1 MTKKLFLALILIT
14 QISVLPS
21 WGKDTVLI
29 DQITQSEAQE
39 LDIQIPPET
48 PSGYHQI
55 EIEVYDDAGTISAKT
70 ILFCKDLLGVIKWD
84 NNCPDLVEAAEG
96 FMQPY
101 DPLDNP
107 EDTQSTQVAA
117 FALLGALA
125 AGKAASNNK
134 NSGSNSG
141 SNSGENSD
149 AADDNS
155 RDDYEES
162 EDSEDLASVGAGG
175 LALIKRSTSWG
186 DRSRTWKS
194 KGTQSV
200 DRSWRNGAQSI
211 SAFSPL
217 AARTIGDGSYLRAMF
232 GSLSLLAYPIAIVLG
247 VWSLIDVDRQA
258 LPPATWL
265 VIAIALLG
273 TLDAMAGFSAA
284 AIYAIGIT
292 VSGNIFT
299 REEALTVAGVMII
312 FFAPALLA
320 SAIRPVRRLI
330 SSGDD
335 RWERITDYALVGL
348 LSYFTLSKVVGAL
361 NGLSGLKL
369 PISADAKQIA
379 LIVAIAITARII
391 LEDLA
396 TYLYPVR
403 LETVSPDYKEPTTFQ
418 QVISLE
424 FKTFVFVTLAI
435 PFVGFNI
442 QLLIGTF
449 FFLLPSILGLTVGDK
464 YPKVPGLGRVLPK
477 GALKIIVM
485 IFVGSIFANWAES
498 LFENPEDFIPWSFA
512 LLAIP
517 GLVLKFAG
525 DFAEKPGY
533 DWRKTDFGRVVY
545 RIGGIAIYIL
555 IVQMVRGVDLT
566 AWL

>member
-21 WGKDTVLI
+21 WGAETVLI
-29 DQITQSEAQE
+29 DQITESEAQE

-70 ILFCKDLLGVIKWD
+70 ILFCKDLLGEIKWD

-117 FALLGALA
+117 FALIAALA

-134 NSGSNSG
+134 NSGSS
-141 SNSGENSD
+141 SD
-149 AADDNS
+149 QSTDSADENS

-162 EDSEDLASVGAGG
+162 DDSEDLASVGTGG
-175 LALIKRSTSWG
+175 LALIKRKDGWG
-186 DRSRTWKS
+186 DRSKTWRIKRTD
-194 KGTQSV
+194 SV
-200 DRSWRNGAQSI
+200 DLGWKRFAESI
-211 SAFSPL
+211 SSISPL
-217 AARTIGDGSYLRAMF
+217 AARTFGDGSYLRAMV
-232 GSLSLLAYPIAIVLG
+232 GSLSILLYPVALG
-247 VWSLIDVDRQA
+247 LGIYALIDSNRQA
-258 LPPATWL
+258 LPPATWI

-273 TLDAMAGFSAA
+273 TIDAA
-284 AIYAIGIT
+284 AGLLASATFVIGVA
-292 VSGNIFT
+292 VSGNIFS
-299 REEALTVAGVMII
+299 REEVLTVAGLSII

-320 SAIRPVRRLI
+320 SAIRPIRRLI
-330 SSGDD
+330 SGADD

-348 LSYFTLSKVVGAL
+348 LSFWSLEKIVGAL

-369 PISADAKQIA
+369 PISADARQIA
-379 LIVAIAITARII
+379 LIVATAITLRVIM
-391 LEDLA
+391 EDLA
-396 TYLYPVR
+396 TYAYPVR
-403 LETVSPDYKEPTTFQ
+403 LEKVSPDYKDPSTFQ

-424 FKTFVFVTLAI
+424 FKTFLFVSLAI

-442 QLLIGTF
+442 QLALGTF

-464 YPKVPGLGRVLPK
+464 YPKLPIIGRILPK
-477 GALKIIVM
+477 GALKIVAMVFI
-485 IFVGSIFANWAES
+485 GSIFANWVEG
-498 LFENPEDFIPWSFA
+498 LFEKPEDFIPWSFA

-517 GLVLKFAG
+517 GLFLKFAG
-525 DFAEKPGY
+525 DLSEKPKN
-533 DWRKTDFGRVVY
+533 DWRRTDFGRTVY
-545 RIGGIAIYIL
+545 RVGGIAIYIL

>member
-1 MTKKLFLALILIT
+1 MIKKLFLALLLIT

-21 WGKDTVLI
+21 WGAETVLI
-29 DQITQSEAQE
+29 DQITESEAQE

-55 EIEVYDDAGTISAKT
+55 EIEVSDDVGVVSTKT
-70 ILFCKDLLGVIKWD
+70 ILFCKDLLGEIKWD

-117 FALLGALA
+117 FALIAALA

-134 NSGSNSG
+134 NSGSS
-141 SNSGENSD
+141 SD
-149 AADDNS
+149 QSTDSADENS

-162 EDSEDLASVGAGG
+162 DDSEDLASVGTGG
-175 LALIKRSTSWG
+175 LALIKRKDGWG
-186 DRSRTWKS
+186 DRSKTWRIKRTD
-194 KGTQSV
+194 SV
-200 DRSWRNGAQSI
+200 DLGWKRFAESI
-211 SAFSPL
+211 SSISPL
-217 AARTIGDGSYLRAMF
+217 AARTFGDGSYLRAMV
-232 GSLSLLAYPIAIVLG
+232 GSLSILLYPVALG
-247 VWSLIDVDRQA
+247 LGIYALIDSNRQA
-258 LPPATWL
+258 LPPATWI

-273 TLDAMAGFSAA
+273 TIDAA
-284 AIYAIGIT
+284 AGLLASATFVIGVA
-292 VSGNIFT
+292 VSGNIFS
-299 REEALTVAGVMII
+299 REEVLTVAGLSII

-320 SAIRPVRRLI
+320 SAIRPIRRLI
-330 SSGDD
+330 SGADD

-348 LSYFTLSKVVGAL
+348 LSFWSLEKIVGAL

-369 PISADAKQIA
+369 PISADARQIA
-379 LIVAIAITARII
+379 LIVATAITLRVIM
-391 LEDLA
+391 EDLA
-396 TYLYPVR
+396 TYAYPVR
-403 LETVSPDYKEPTTFQ
+403 LEKVSPDYKDPSTFQ

-424 FKTFVFVTLAI
+424 FKTFLFVSLAI

-442 QLLIGTF
+442 QLALGTF

-464 YPKVPGLGRVLPK
+464 YPKLPIIGRILPK
-477 GALKIIVM
+477 GALKIVAMVFI
-485 IFVGSIFANWAES
+485 GSIFANWVEG
-498 LFENPEDFIPWSFA
+498 LFEKPEDFIPWSFA

-517 GLVLKFAG
+517 GLFLKFAG
-525 DFAEKPGY
+525 DLSEKPKN
-533 DWRKTDFGRVVY
+533 DWRRTDFGRTVY
-545 RIGGIAIYIL
+545 RVGGIAIYIL

>member
-1 MTKKLFLALILIT
+1 MIKKLFLALLLIT

-21 WGKDTVLI
+21 WGADTVLI
-29 DQITQSEAQE
+29 DQITESEAQE

-70 ILFCKDLLGVIKWD
+70 ILFCKDLLGEIKWD
-84 NNCPDLVEAAEG
+84 NNCPDLVAAAEG

-117 FALLGALA
+117 FALIAALS

-134 NSGSNSG
+134 NSGSS
-141 SNSGENSD
+141 SD
-149 AADDNS
+149 QSTDSADENS

-162 EDSEDLASVGAGG
+162 DDSEDLASVGTGG
-175 LALIKRSTSWG
+175 LALIKRKDGWG
-186 DRSRTWKS
+186 DRSKTWRIKRTD
-194 KGTQSV
+194 SV
-200 DRSWRNGAQSI
+200 DLGWKRFAESI
-211 SAFSPL
+211 SSISPL
-217 AARTIGDGSYLRAMF
+217 AARTFGDGSYLRAMV
-232 GSLSLLAYPIAIVLG
+232 GSLSILLYPVALG
-247 VWSLIDVDRQA
+247 LGIYALIDSNRQA
-258 LPPATWL
+258 LPPATWI

-273 TLDAMAGFSAA
+273 TIDAA
-284 AIYAIGIT
+284 AGLLASATFVIGVA
-292 VSGNIFT
+292 VSGNIFS
-299 REEALTVAGVMII
+299 REEVLTVAGLSII

-320 SAIRPVRRLI
+320 SAIRPIRRLI
-330 SSGDD
+330 SGADD

-348 LSYFTLSKVVGAL
+348 LSFWSLEKIVGAL

-369 PISADAKQIA
+369 PISADARQIA
-379 LIVAIAITARII
+379 LIVATAITLRVIM
-391 LEDLA
+391 EDLA
-396 TYLYPVR
+396 TYAYPVR
-403 LETVSPDYKEPTTFQ
+403 LEKVSPDYKDPSTFQ

-424 FKTFVFVTLAI
+424 FKTFLFVSLAI

-442 QLLIGTF
+442 QLALGTF

-464 YPKVPGLGRVLPK
+464 YPKLPIIGRILPK
-477 GALKIIVM
+477 GALKIVAMVFI
-485 IFVGSIFANWAES
+485 GSIFANWVEG
-498 LFENPEDFIPWSFA
+498 LFEKPEDFIPWSFA

-517 GLVLKFAG
+517 GLFLKFAG
-525 DFAEKPGY
+525 DLSEKPKN
-533 DWRKTDFGRVVY
+533 DWRRTDFGRTVY
-545 RIGGIAIYIL
+545 RVGGIAIYIL

>member
-21 WGKDTVLI
+21 WGADTVLI
-29 DQITQSEAQE
+29 DRITESEAEE

-55 EIEVYDDAGTISAKT
+55 QIEVYDDAGTVSSKT
-70 ILFCKDLLGVIKWD
+70 ILFCKDFSGQIKWD

-101 DPLDNP
+101 DPMDNP
-107 EDTQSTQVAA
+107 KETQSTQVAA

-125 AGKAASNNK
+125 AGKAA
-134 NSGSNSG
+134 GSS
-141 SNSGENSD
+141 SSFQSKSEENSD
-149 AADDNS
+149 DAEDKS
-155 RDDYEES
+155 RDDFEES

-186 DRSRTWKS
+186 DRSRTWRHKR
-194 KGTQSV
+194 TESV
-200 DRSWRNGAQSI
+200 DRRWRHRAQSI
-211 SAFSPL
+211 SSFSPL
-217 AARTIGDGSYLRAMF
+217 AARTIGDGSYLRAMI
-232 GSLSLLAYPIAIVLG
+232 GSFSLFAYPIALVLG
-247 VWSLIDVDRQA
+247 VWALIDVDRQA
-258 LPPATWL
+258 LPPATWI

-273 TLDAMAGFSAA
+273 TIDAMAGFFAA

-292 VSGNIFT
+292 VSGNIFS
-299 REEALTVAGVMII
+299 REEVLTVAGVMII

-320 SAIRPVRRLI
+320 SAIRPIRRLI

-335 RWERITDYALVGL
+335 RWERATDYALVGL
-348 LSYFTLSKVVGAL
+348 LSFWSLEKIVGAL

-369 PISADAKQIA
+369 PISADATQIA
-379 LIVAIAITARII
+379 FIVAIAITARVI
-391 LEDLA
+391 LEDIA
-396 TYLYPVR
+396 TYLYPAR
-403 LETVSPDYKEPTTFQ
+403 LEVVSPDYKDPSTFQ

-424 FKTFVFVTLAI
+424 FKTFMFVTLAI

-442 QLLIGTF
+442 QLLIGTVL
-449 FFLLPSILGLTVGDK
+449 FLLPSILGLTVGDK
-464 YPKVPGLGRVLPK
+464 YPKIPGIGRILPK

-485 IFVGSIFANWAES
+485 VFVGSIFANWAES

-517 GLVLKFAG
+517 GLLFKFAG

-533 DWRKTDFGRVVY
+533 DWRKTDFGRMVY

>member
-1 MTKKLFLALILIT
+1 MIKKLFLALILIT

-21 WGKDTVLI
+21 WGKDTVII
-29 DQITQSEAQE
+29 DRITQSEAEE
-39 LDIQIPPET
+39 LDIQIPGET
-48 PSGYHQI
+48 PPGFHQI
-55 EIEVYDDAGTISAKT
+55 QIEVSDDAGIVSEKT
-70 ILFCKDLLGVIKWD
+70 ILFCKNLMGEIKWD
-84 NNCPDLVEAAEG
+84 NKCPDVVDATEG

-101 DPLDNP
+101 NPLDNP

-134 NSGSNSG
+134 NS
-141 SNSGENSD
+141 NSD
-149 AADDNS
+149 DHSAPNDDKS
-155 RDDYEES
+155 RDDFEES
-162 EDSEDLASVGAGG
+162 DDSEDLASVGAGG

-186 DRSRTWKS
+186 DRSRTWRH
-194 KGTQSV
+194 KGTQFV
-200 DRSWRNGAQSI
+200 DKSWRNGAESI
-211 SAFSPL
+211 SSFSPL

-232 GSLSLLAYPIAIVLG
+232 GSLSLLTHPIAIVLG
-247 VWSLIDVDRQA
+247 IWALIDVDRQA
-258 LPPATWL
+258 LPPATWI

-273 TLDAMAGFSAA
+273 TLDAMAGFFAA
-284 AIYAIGIT
+284 AVYAIGIT

-299 REEALTVAGVMII
+299 REEVLTVAGVMII

-369 PISADAKQIA
+369 PISADAEQIA
-379 LIVAIAITARII
+379 LIVAIAITVRII

-403 LETVSPDYKEPTTFQ
+403 LETVSPDFKEPTTFQ

-424 FKTFVFVTLAI
+424 FKTFLFVTLAI

-464 YPKVPGLGRVLPK
+464 YPKIPGLGRIVPK

-485 IFVGSIFANWAES
+485 IFIGSIFANWAES
-498 LFENPEDFIPWSFA
+498 LFENPEDFIPWSFV

-517 GLVLKFAG
+517 GLVFKFAG

-533 DWRKTDFGRVVY
+533 DWRKTDFGRVIY

>member
-1 MTKKLFLALILIT
+1 MIKKLFLALILIT

-21 WGKDTVLI
+21 WGADTVLI
-29 DQITQSEAQE
+29 DQITESEAQE

-70 ILFCKDLLGVIKWD
+70 ILFCKNLLGEIKWD
-84 NNCPDLVEAAEG
+84 NNCPDLEEAAEG

-117 FALLGALA
+117 FALIAALA

-134 NSGSNSG
+134 NSDSK
-141 SNSGENSD
+141 SGEDSD
-149 AADDNS
+149 TTDENS

-186 DRSRTWKS
+186 DRSRTWQS

-200 DRSWRNGAQSI
+200 DRSWRKSAQSI
-211 SAFSPL
+211 SSFSPL

-232 GSLSLLAYPIAIVLG
+232 GSISLLAYPIAVVLG
-247 VWSLIDVDRQA
+247 VWALIDVDRQA
-258 LPPATWL
+258 LPPATL
-265 VIAIALLG
+265 IVIAIALLG
-273 TLDAMAGFSAA
+273 TLDAMAGFFAA
-284 AIYAIGIT
+284 AIYAIGIA

-299 REEALTVAGVMII
+299 REEVLTVAGVMII

-330 SSGDD
+330 SSDDD
-335 RWERITDYALVGL
+335 RWERVTDYALVGL

-424 FKTFVFVTLAI
+424 FKTFLFVTLAI

-449 FFLLPSILGLTVGDK
+449 FFLLPSILGLTVGGK
-464 YPKVPGLGRVLPK
+464 YPKIPGLGRILPK

-517 GLVLKFAG
+517 GLVFKFAG

-533 DWRKTDFGRVVY
+533 DWRKTDIGRMVY